1 MKRRIL
7 TATILAL
14 ACCYSAMAQ
23 SLLNN
28 PARVYDTVTDADSCY
43 LYFAPKP
50 CIEPLVR
57 TGVPN
62 KIMLMEYIIPD
73 TVTVYGVAITMR
85 NKLSN
90 QLYDNDIN
98 LQAKLMTPGGPG
110 VDSFHVSMNPVDTV
124 TLYRSHPRFCYFLYE
139 DDCNTKS
146 PLPAPC
152 YEFYFDTPAQI
163 NRMTD
168 TFYVGMER
176 FSSNYYNYF
185 NPDYYGGRYDNSLP
199 AHLYTAP
206 GSTSDFY
213 SGNDYFSLESYWTNK
228 LWGVAFPII
237 GFRCKPV
244 KQYWLDFFES
254 GVAYVRW
261 RNAEEGTTY
270 NLRLVGED
278 GSDTTIVT
286 PDTAFVFNWLS
297 DSVRYTLM
305 LRKQCHYATSN
316 YDTTVYSD
324 WLSTLS
330 FGTTI
335 LPTVWR
341 TVTVAS
347 GDSTMGTVGGGGRYE
362 DSSIV
367 TITAEPYGNYEFYSW
382 NDGNAANPRQFLVT
396 SDTSFTA
403 LFREVEDTVGIQQ
416 ATGVTFQM
424 QPNPAHGIV
433 HIELPPS
440 AQGGHLA
447 LCDMAGRELEVRTA
461 TGAAM
466 EWDVSHLT
474 PGTYLL
480 RLTTPQ
486 GTASRRLIVE

>member
-1 MKRRIL
+1 
-7 TATILAL
+7 
-14 ACCYSAMAQ
+14 
-23 SLLNN
+23 
-28 PARVYDTVTDADSCY
+28 
-43 LYFAPKP
+43 
-50 CIEPLVR
+50 
-57 TGVPN
+57 
-62 KIMLMEYIIPD
+62 
-73 TVTVYGVAITMR
+73 
-85 NKLSN
+85 
-90 QLYDNDIN
+90 
-98 LQAKLMTPGGPG
+98 
-110 VDSFHVSMNPVDTV
+110 
-124 TLYRSHPRFCYFLYE
+124 
-139 DDCNTKS
+139 
-146 PLPAPC
+146 
-152 YEFYFDTPAQI
+152 
-163 NRMTD
+163 MTD
-168 TFYVGMER
+168 TFYVGRYMGSQAINSLDE
-176 FSSNYYNYF
+176 
-185 NPDYYGGRYDNSLP
+185 YGGEYSNSLP
-199 AHLYTAP
+199 SNIIS
-206 GSTSDFY
+206 GSL
-213 SGNDYFSLESYWTNK
+213 GLEGIGLDYFFPCTEYYNK
-228 LWGVAFPII
+228 KWGVAFPII

-362 DSSIV
+362 DSSLV

-440 AQGGHLA
+440 AQGGHMA

-461 TGAAM
+461 TGAAI
-466 EWDVSHLT
+466 EWDISHLT
-474 PGTYLL
+474 PGTYIL